1 MSPHA
6 LMCEGIVHLIHTM
19 EDDQRLHTL
28 VHEGGDTLRSTLYYC
43 KKVEKLLINTL
54 YIVIRFC
61 LIIIVCL
68 SLEQVDELLRGT
80 TDSTSEVREGVV
92 PSHPPA
98 MSEREK
104 AHLLQE
110 YDCTEDDTIDITR
123 YIM

>member
-1 MSPHA
+1 MIS
-6 LMCEGIVHLIHTM
+6 
-19 EDDQRLHTL
+19 
-28 VHEGGDTLRSTLYYC
+28 S
-43 KKVEKLLINTL
+43 
-54 YIVIRFC
+54 C

-68 SLEQVDELLRGT
+68 SLEQVDKLLRGT
-80 TDSTSEVREGVV
+80 TDTTSEVKEGVL
-92 PSHPPA
+92 PSRPPA